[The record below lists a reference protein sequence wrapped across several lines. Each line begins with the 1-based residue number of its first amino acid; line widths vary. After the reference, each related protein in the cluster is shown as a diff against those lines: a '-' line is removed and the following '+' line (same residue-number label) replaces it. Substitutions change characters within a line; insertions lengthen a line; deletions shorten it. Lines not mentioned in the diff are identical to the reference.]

1 MKDSGISR
9 PVDALG
15 RIVIPAEM
23 RRALG
28 IGEGDRLSLSLDG
41 GRIVLEKD
49 GGDGIGDLRRA
60 CERLLCDP
68 SIDADRAAA
77 LRRFAR
83 ELDALSEE
91 A

>member
-1 MKDSGISR
+1 MKDTGISR

-41 GRIVLEKD
+41 DRIVLEKD
-49 GGDGIGDLRRA
+49 GGALEDLRRL
-60 CERLLCDP
+60 CERLLDDP
-68 SIDADRAAA
+68 STSAEIA
-77 LRRFAR
+77 RFAR
-83 ELDALSEE
+83 ELAAISDDAEN
-91 A
+91 